1 MPLGIKKG
9 KTLSYYD
16 MKIDEEHAQ
25 NVFTSWLYKGP
36 RGAEVLRSIEKKC
49 KVKLGPL
56 RLQSEAIYD
65 VEEYSTVGEV
75 DEETARER
83 VALSEKA
90 WQKPEPLLMAL
101 ETFRACLDLEGV
113 AELLKPTD
121 FTRDEHVEVV
131 NALIAG
137 VRKAVREGATSVCLE
152 ADAFLM

>member
-1 MPLGIKKG
+1 
-9 KTLSYYD
+9 
-16 MKIDEEHAQ
+16 
-25 NVFTSWLYKGP
+25 
-36 RGAEVLRSIEKKC
+36 
-49 KVKLGPL
+49 
-56 RLQSEAIYD
+56 
-65 VEEYSTVGEV
+65 
-75 DEETARER
+75 
-83 VALSEKA
+83 
-90 WQKPEPLLMAL
+90 MAL